1 MKKITLIMSL
11 FMASVAVQAQTEIV
25 LSQNTDEVF
34 LNTGVSCPGGDN
46 WYMRDYKLS
55 EEGVTTD
62 VKVVGVQFAV
72 QNLSFAEEL
81 EVYAYDYAGF
91 PGGFDIL
98 NTPTPIASATVEVGP
113 ADIGIKKTVYFDTPV
128 QVSADSNII
137 VAVVQPFISGNQLFM
152 AATAGE
158 TKPSY
163 LAAENC
169 GITEPE
175 TVGAVG
181 FPDAKHFINLI
192 VDTTLSVNEVLAG
205 NVSVYPNPSSDVFNV
220 QLPSNVVVNSSSLV
234 DVLGKTTG
242 VVYSNGQMNVS
253 ALAPGVYFLNL
264 DTNFGSYTQKV
275 VKQ

>member
-1 MKKITLIMSL
+1 MSL
-11 FMASVAVQAQTEIV
+11 FMASVAVQAQSGTEVV

-55 EEGVTTD
+55 EEGVTED
-62 VKVVGVQFAV
+62 VMVVGIQFAV

-98 NTPTPIASATVEVGP
+98 NPPTAIASATVEVGP

-128 QVSADSNII
+128 QVSASSNVI
-137 VAVVQPFISGNQLFM
+137 VAVVQPFISGNQLFL
-152 AATAGE
+152 AATAAE
-158 TKPSY
+158 TKTSY

-169 GITEPE
+169 GITEPAP
-175 TVGAVG
+175 VGDVG
-181 FPDAKHFINLI
+181 DFEDARHLINLV
-192 VDTTLSVNEVLAG
+192 VDTTLSVNDVLAG